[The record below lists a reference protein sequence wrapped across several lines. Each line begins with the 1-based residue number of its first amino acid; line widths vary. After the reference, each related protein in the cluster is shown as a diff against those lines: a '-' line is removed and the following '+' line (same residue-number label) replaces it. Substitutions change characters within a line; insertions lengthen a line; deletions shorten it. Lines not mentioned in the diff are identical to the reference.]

1 VVSYKPISADSAE
14 NTYTLSRNISAI
26 QVLPDSND
34 GVRLGTILQLPE
46 GAQVRMT
53 GEGFNERTVRVFWEG
68 ANYFVFLEDIGP
80 NRPFATGT
88 SVGR

>member
-1 VVSYKPISADSAE
+1 VFSYSAISADVAE

-46 GAQVRMT
+46 GAQVRVT
-53 GEGFNERTVRVFWEG
+53 GDGFNERTVRVFWEG

-80 NRPFATGT
+80 SRPFATRA
-88 SVGR
+88 SAGR

>member
-1 VVSYKPISADSAE
+1 MFSYSQISADTAE

-46 GAQVRMT
+46 GAQVRVT
-53 GEGFNERTVRVFWEG
+53 GDGFNERTVRVYWEG

-80 NRPFATGT
+80 NRPFVTGT